1 MMDDYILKE
10 YNGVEIYPGLFQS
23 RKNNEPPNSFKY
35 SQKMFKEGKYTLGVQ
50 KMSDY
55 IYNNKRTI

>member
-1 MMDDYILKE
+1 MMDDYFFKE

-23 RKNNEPPNSFKY
+23 EINEPPNSFKY
-35 SQKMFKEGKYTLGVQ
+35 SQKMFKEGKYKLGVQ
-50 KMSDY
+50 KLSDY